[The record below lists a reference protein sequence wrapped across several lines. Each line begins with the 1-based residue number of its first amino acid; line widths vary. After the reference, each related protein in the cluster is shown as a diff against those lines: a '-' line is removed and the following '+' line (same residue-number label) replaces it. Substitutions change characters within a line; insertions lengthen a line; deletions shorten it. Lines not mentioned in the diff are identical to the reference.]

1 MLKSK
6 NRSLRTKMFIAIIS
20 VVVAMLICISAMFFF
35 NMGRISKMLL
45 NSNQEMGETSIKMSS
60 ASIDEISRTRLQELA
75 DDKAEI
81 ANNMFSVYEQAVSIL
96 ASSAE
101 RLYAD
106 PDQYA
111 AREVPLPEIEKDGQ
125 LSIQTLYAEDVD
137 PNDNGIREELGLL
150 GNIQDSLYVMNKKFE
165 SMASV
170 YVASESGIVVM
181 ADSISAKK
189 FDEDG
194 NIMPLDARKR
204 PWYQGAKE
212 AGGPYYTPVTQD
224 SHTPRRGI
232 MCGVP
237 VYRDDVL
244 VGVAGAGMYLDDI
257 ETLVR
262 NIDFGEDG
270 DACII
275 NQYGQVLFSTFQDGI
290 LAASAGG
297 EDVRTSAGGELA
309 EVVNKAVG
317 LGRGVELV
325 EIDGIQ
331 EYVAYSPMKTV
342 GWSLFTVLPREEVEQ
357 PAAELQQGLNRIS
370 EQATSNARRSIQTY
384 YAIAVIMCL
393 ISVLSSIINSY
404 KLSKRIVE
412 PIQKLTHEVKKTDG
426 DNLDFTWNLDT
437 GDEIQTLADSFRSLT
452 ERMKEYIRDIQMIT
466 SERERIEAE
475 LSLSARIQNSM
486 LPSIFPPYPARL
498 EFDVYAKMNPARQV
512 GGDFYDFFMIDDD
525 HLCVEIADVSG
536 KGVPAALFMM
546 ISKMILQNC
555 AKMCSTVPEILE
567 KTNELICDNNP
578 EEMFVTVWLG
588 ILEISTGKLTA
599 ANAGHEYPII
609 LQPGEKYELLKDRH
623 GFVLGAME
631 GVKYKQY
638 EVLLK
643 PGARLFVYTDGLT
656 EASDPD
662 NKMFGTERVL
672 YSLNKRADASLVEV
686 LQGIQNDVDAFVKGA
701 VQFDDLTML
710 CLEYKGNNVTE

>member
-1 MLKSK
+1 MKSK

-20 VVVAMLICISAMFFF
+20 VVVVMLICISAMFFF
-35 NMGRISKMLL
+35 NMGRIADMLL
-45 NSNQEMGETSIKMSS
+45 DSNQEMSETSINMSS
-60 ASIDEISRTRLQELA
+60 ETIDDFSRIRLQELA

-81 ANNMFSVYEQAVSIL
+81 ANNLFSVYEQAVCIL
-96 ASSAE
+96 AASAE
-101 RLYAD
+101 KLYAD
-106 PDQYA
+106 PDQYS
-111 AREVPLPEIEKDGQ
+111 AREVPLPEMEKDGQ

-137 PNDNGIREELGLL
+137 PNDSGIREELGLL
-150 GNIQDSLYVMNKKFE
+150 GNVQDSLYVMNEKNE

-170 YVASESGIVVM
+170 YVASESGFMVM
-181 ADSISAKK
+181 ADSISGKK

-224 SHTPRRGI
+224 SHTPRKGI

-244 VGVAGAGMYLDDI
+244 VAVAGAGMYLDDI

-262 NIDFGEDG
+262 DIDFGEEG

-275 NQYGQVLFSTFQDGI
+275 NQYGQVLFSTFAEGT
-290 LAASAGG
+290 LAASADG
-297 EDVRTSAGGELA
+297 EDVRASAGGQLA
-309 EVVNKAVG
+309 ELVKKAVG
-317 LGRGVELV
+317 LERGVALV
-325 EIDGIQ
+325 EIDGVQ
-331 EYVAYSPMKTV
+331 EYVAYAPMKTV
-342 GWSLFTVLPREEVEQ
+342 GWSLFTVLPREKVEE

-370 EQATSNARRSIQTY
+370 EQATSNARISIRVY
-384 YAIAVIMCL
+384 YTIAVLMCL
-393 ISVLSSIINSY
+393 AAVLASIINSY

-412 PIQKLTHEVKKTDG
+412 PIQKLTREVKKTDG

-452 ERMKEYIRDIQMIT
+452 QRMKEYIRDIQAIT
-466 SERERIEAE
+466 SEKERIEAE
-475 LSLSARIQNSM
+475 LTLSARIQNSM
-486 LPSIFPPYPARL
+486 LPNTFPPYPARS
-498 EFDVYAKMNPARQV
+498 EFDIYAKMKPARQV

-525 HLCVEIADVSG
+525 HLCLEVADVSG

-578 EEMFVTVWLG
+578 EEMFVTVWIG

-609 LQPGEKYELLKDRH
+609 MQPGEQYELLRDKH

-631 GVKYKQY
+631 EVKYKEY
-638 EVLLK
+638 EVLLR
-643 PGARLFVYTDGLT
+643 PGARVFIYTDGLT

-662 NKMFGTERVL
+662 NKMFGTQRML
-672 YSLNKRADASLVEV
+672 DSLNRRKDASLAEI
-686 LQGIQNDVDAFVKGA
+686 LQGIQNDVDAFVRGA

-710 CLEYKGNNVTE
+710 CLEYKGME

>member
-1 MLKSK
+1 MKSK

-20 VVVAMLICISAMFFF
+20 VVVVMLICISAMFFF
-35 NMGRISKMLL
+35 NMGRIADMLL
-45 NSNQEMGETSIKMSS
+45 DSNQEMSETSINMSS
-60 ASIDEISRTRLQELA
+60 ESIDDFSRIRLQELA

-81 ANNMFSVYEQAVSIL
+81 ADNMFAVYEQAVCIL
-96 ASSAE
+96 ASTAE

-106 PDQYA
+106 PDQYS
-111 AREVPLPEIEKDGQ
+111 AREVPLPEMEKDGE
-125 LSIQTLYAEDVD
+125 LSIQTLFAEDVD
-137 PNDNGIREELGLL
+137 PNDYIIREELGLL
-150 GNIQDSLYVMNKKFE
+150 GNIQDSLYVMNEKFE

-181 ADSISAKK
+181 ADSISGKK

-212 AGGPYYTPVTQD
+212 TGGPYYTPVTRD

-237 VYRDDVL
+237 VYVGDDL
-244 VGVAGAGMYLDDI
+244 MGVAGAGMYLDDI

-262 NIDFGEDG
+262 NIDFGEAG

-275 NQYGQVLFSTFQDGI
+275 NQYGQVLFSTFTEGT
-290 LAASAGG
+290 LAASADG
-297 EDVRTSAGGELA
+297 EDVRTGAGGQLA
-309 EVVNKAVG
+309 ELVNKAVG
-317 LGRGVELV
+317 LERGVALV
-325 EIDGIQ
+325 EIDGVQ
-331 EYVAYSPMKTV
+331 EYVAYAPMKTV
-342 GWSLFTVLPREEVEQ
+342 GWSLLTVLPKEEVEE
-357 PAAELQQGLNRIS
+357 PAAELQQDLNRIS
-370 EQATSNARRSIQTY
+370 EQATSNARRSIQIY
-384 YAIAVIMCL
+384 YAIAVLMCL
-393 ISVLSSIINSY
+393 AAVLASVINSY

-412 PIQKLTHEVKKTDG
+412 PIQKLTREVKKTDG

-452 ERMKEYIRDIQMIT
+452 QRMKEYIRDIQAIT

-475 LSLSARIQNSM
+475 LTLSARIQNSM
-486 LPSIFPPYPARL
+486 LPNIFPPYPSRP
-498 EFDVYAKMNPARQV
+498 EFDIYAKMNPARQV
-512 GGDFYDFFMIDDD
+512 GGDFYDFFMIDED
-525 HLCVEIADVSG
+525 HLCLVIADVSG

-555 AKMCSTVPEILE
+555 AKMCSTIPEILE

-578 EEMFVTVWLG
+578 EEMFVTVWIG

-609 LQPGEKYELLKDRH
+609 MQPGEQYELLRDKH

-631 GVKYKQY
+631 EVKYKEY
-638 EVLLK
+638 EVMLR
-643 PGARLFVYTDGLT
+643 PGARVFIYTDGLT

-662 NKMFGTERVL
+662 NKMFGTERML
-672 YSLNKRADASLVEV
+672 DSLNRRTDASLMEV
-686 LQGIQNDVDAFVKGA
+686 LQGIQNDVDAFARGA

-710 CLEYKGNNVTE
+710 CLEYKGME

>member
-1 MLKSK
+1 MLKLK

-20 VVVAMLICISAMFFF
+20 VVVVMLICISAMFFF
-35 NMGRISKMLL
+35 NMGRIADMLL
-45 NSNQEMGETSIKMSS
+45 DSNQEMSETSINMSS
-60 ASIDEISRTRLQELA
+60 ESIDDFSRIRLQELA

-81 ANNMFSVYEQAVSIL
+81 ADNMFAVYEQAVCIL
-96 ASSAE
+96 ASTAE

-106 PDQYA
+106 PDQYS
-111 AREVPLPEIEKDGQ
+111 AREVPLPEMEQDGQ
-125 LSIQTLYAEDVD
+125 LSIQTLFAEDVD
-137 PNDNGIREELGLL
+137 PNDYIIREELGLL
-150 GNIQDSLYVMNKKFE
+150 GNIQDSLYVMNEKFE

-181 ADSISAKK
+181 ADSISGKT

-194 NIMPLDARKR
+194 NIMPLAARKR
-204 PWYQGAKE
+204 
-212 AGGPYYTPVTQD
+212 
-224 SHTPRRGI
+224 

-237 VYRDDVL
+237 VYVGDDL
-244 VGVAGAGMYLDDI
+244 MGVAGAGMYLDDI

-262 NIDFGEDG
+262 NIDFGEAG

-275 NQYGQVLFSTFQDGI
+275 NQYGQVLFSTFTEGT
-290 LAASAGG
+290 LAASADG
-297 EDVRTSAGGELA
+297 EDVRTGAGGQLA
-309 EVVNKAVG
+309 ELVNKAVG
-317 LGRGVELV
+317 LERGVALV
-325 EIDGIQ
+325 EIDGVQ
-331 EYVAYSPMKTV
+331 EYVAYAPMKTV
-342 GWSLFTVLPREEVEQ
+342 GWSLLTVLPREEVEE
-357 PAAELQQGLNRIS
+357 PAAELQQDLNRIS
-370 EQATSNARRSIQTY
+370 EQATSNARRSIQIY
-384 YAIAVIMCL
+384 YAIAVLMCL
-393 ISVLSSIINSY
+393 AAVLASVINSY

-412 PIQKLTHEVKKTDG
+412 PIQKLTREVKKTDG

-452 ERMKEYIRDIQMIT
+452 QRMKEYIRDIQAIT

-475 LSLSARIQNSM
+475 LTLSARIQNSM
-486 LPSIFPPYPARL
+486 LPNIFPPYPSRP
-498 EFDVYAKMNPARQV
+498 EFDIYAKMNPARQV
-512 GGDFYDFFMIDDD
+512 GGDFYDFFMIDED
-525 HLCVEIADVSG
+525 HLCLVIADVSG

-555 AKMCSTVPEILE
+555 AKMCSTIPEILE

-578 EEMFVTVWLG
+578 EEMFVTVWIG

-609 LQPGEKYELLKDRH
+609 MQPGEQYELLRDKH

-631 GVKYKQY
+631 EVKYKEY
-638 EVLLK
+638 EVMLR
-643 PGARLFVYTDGLT
+643 PGARVFIYTDGLT

-662 NKMFGTERVL
+662 NKMFGTERML
-672 YSLNKRADASLVEV
+672 DSLNRRTDASLMEV
-686 LQGIQNDVDAFVKGA
+686 LQGIQNDVDAFARGS

-710 CLEYKGNNVTE
+710 CLEYKGME